1 MKRVV
6 DSSLVNHHHF
16 ENPLS
21 YYLIRVC
28 AQPATTC
35 LLAYPNTLE
44 HWGDFRLFFAQLLLN
59 SIQSGATAAGGSPK
73 SRRRHTRSRSNGLTA
88 PPQKCALFWGC
99 CCCSYCQPGPDGG
112 TANPFLA
119 IRRAVQCRS
128 TGVLRRWMK
137 VERLFASLLRRRRLW
152 CNKLYS
158 RFSHQKNVIREC
170 TADCVDSHERSKEI
184 E

>member
-35 LLAYPNTLE
+35 CSSLAYPNTLE

-59 SIQSGATAAGGSPK
+59 SIQSGASAAGGGSPK
-73 SRRRHTRSRSNGLTA
+73 SRRRRRHTRSRSNGLTA
-88 PPQKCALFWGC
+88 PPQKCALFWG

-152 CNKLYS
+152 CNKL
-158 RFSHQKNVIREC
+158 
-170 TADCVDSHERSKEI
+170 
-184 E
+184 